1 LSGDQAK
8 TYCQQCVWNLEESG
22 PENLIDKAPV
32 DIVRLLLKG
41 IGWLSWGQLKA
52 ILEITRGEF
61 RAEVERKFVED
72 LIIYLYNYRITDAWH
87 RVFFLLVSDVYT
99 YYSAVQ
105 GIHEGRR
112 LPVEICTI
120 K

>member
-72 LIIYLYNYRITDAWH
+72 LIIYLYHYRIADAWH
-87 RVFFLLVSDVYT
+87 RVFFSESSSGQVLRQVRGST
-99 YYSAVQ
+99 S
-105 GIHEGRR
+105 
-112 LPVEICTI
+112 
-120 K
+120 

>member
-8 TYCQQCVWNLEESG
+8 TYYQQCVWNLEESG

-32 DIVRLLLKG
+32 DIVRLLLKKG

-61 RAEVERKFVED
+61 RAEVKRKFVED
-72 LIIYLYNYRITDAWH
+72 LIIYLYRITDAWH
-87 RVFFLLVSDVYT
+87 RVLAPSFLL
-99 YYSAVQ
+99 
-105 GIHEGRR
+105 
-112 LPVEICTI
+112 
-120 K
+120 

>member
-1 LSGDQAK
+1 
-8 TYCQQCVWNLEESG
+8 
-22 PENLIDKAPV
+22 LIEKAPV

-72 LIIYLYNYRITDAWH
+72 LIIYLYYRITDAWH
-87 RVFFLLVSDVYT
+87 RVFFSESSSGQVLRQVRGST
-99 YYSAVQ
+99 S
-105 GIHEGRR
+105 
-112 LPVEICTI
+112 
-120 K
+120 